1 MLQRLYI
8 AVCNAAHCERGGH
21 SPSSSHAVPCQ
32 QCCRQ
37 LDLLTYVKGHAAL
50 QVQAVRVRRGPCA
63 ALEETCASY
72 SRWLTTPS
80 QLDAAARVSGLPMP
94 GEPQFMAG
102 PSMAGPRQPLAMS
115 SASVQAAPCMFF
127 LRTGPL
133 HDLSA
138 AALVPGPST
147 AGICMS
153 MQDNPSVSCSSWGWM
168 SSPAWLAFRRAP
180 FFETLLQVPLETQ
193 ACDLKG
199 RGPFTRCMSC
209 ISGPQVRQLSLG
221 TGVRHCSIWRVVSKL
236 QQKAADSRSLS
247 GALRGEQAADLVL
260 HARSSPCTRLLSAWS
275 QSVVAC
281 L

>member
-102 PSMAGPRQPLAMS
+102 PSMAGPRQPLAMTPACVTCCVMHLLRS
-115 SASVQAAPCMFF
+115 NHSLDASWASAKPKQSH
-127 LRTGPL
+127 TG
-133 HDLSA
+133 
-138 AALVPGPST
+138 
-147 AGICMS
+147 GICM
-153 MQDNPSVSCSSWGWM
+153 C
-168 SSPAWLAFRRAP
+168 
-180 FFETLLQVPLETQ
+180 TQ
-193 ACDLKG
+193 AHPLHVLQLLRLDVVV
-199 RGPFTRCMSC
+199 CMA
-209 ISGPQVRQLSLG
+209 G
-221 TGVRHCSIWRVVSKL
+221 
-236 QQKAADSRSLS
+236 
-247 GALRGEQAADLVL
+247 LRGRHESPNHLQAPAEI
-260 HARSSPCTRLLSAWS
+260 ARC
-275 QSVVAC
+275 
-281 L
+281 